1 MVKSKEVLIRVLTEL
16 KYIEDV
22 ILSCET
28 LDQYSNAINW
38 FKRWSDSRKK
48 ILLNLG
54 LDNVEVEK
62 LFKMKHIESFEYNL
76 N

>member
-1 MVKSKEVLIRVLTEL
+1 MEKSKEVLIRVLTEL
-16 KYIEDV
+16 KYIEGV

-54 LDNVEVEK
+54 LNNSEVEN